1 MLSQKYIANKYA
13 SILWLNNRSTKELD
27 TKIGNSRE
35 YLKFLRNVWQ
45 TVSLNVS
52 RLNKGLSFYLTS
64 LIILLMQLLSV
75 LQVFLLSKVHFGK
88 FPTFSKEELCSG
100 RLGLFLNVLTFWYGS
115 YKTLRHRSTINQ
127 KKLPNFAQD

>member
-35 YLKFLRNVWQ
+35 YLKFLRNV
-45 TVSLNVS
+45 S

-75 LQVFLLSKVHFGK
+75 LQVFLISKVHFGK